1 MYAAPTFVAEV
12 HNFFGPGKLP
22 AAGDGRFP
30 FKVGYGIIQTGGGKK
45 CRAGKEVYAQLKEP
59 NNSFWEALYQST
71 YQKLYRLAYRL
82 VKSPEAADDLVHDTF
97 CLAVFHQA
105 KLRQHPNPEG
115 WLVLVL
121 KNLASNEIRRA
132 ENRLTVPLQEALS
145 SAAAAQHTSVAEL
158 FPRDLPIQDRQILL
172 WRFESQLPYAEIALR
187 LHISESG
194 VRSRVARA
202 VARCRLL
209 MKETNFSD

>member
-1 MYAAPTFVAEV
+1 M
-12 HNFFGPGKLP
+12 
-22 AAGDGRFP
+22 
-30 FKVGYGIIQTGGGKK
+30 
-45 CRAGKEVYAQLKEP
+45 KEP
-59 NNSFWEALYQST
+59 NNSFLEALYQST

-145 SAAAAQHTSVAEL
+145 SAAAAST
-158 FPRDLPIQDRQILL
+158 
-172 WRFESQLPYAEIALR
+172 LR
-187 LHISESG
+187 
-194 VRSRVARA
+194 
-202 VARCRLL
+202 
-209 MKETNFSD
+209 